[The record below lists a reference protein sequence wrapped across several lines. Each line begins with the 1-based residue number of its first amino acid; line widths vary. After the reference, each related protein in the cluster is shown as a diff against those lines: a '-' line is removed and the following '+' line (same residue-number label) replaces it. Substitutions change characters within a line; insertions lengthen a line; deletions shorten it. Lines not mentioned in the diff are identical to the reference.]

1 MFERLL
7 LALDRLA
14 EAAEGTGD
22 ESVREWSTL
31 AQLDAIDLGEELG
44 MLFDTEAAERRE
56 VVRSRVADIDQA
68 QPD

>member
-22 ESVREWSTL
+22 ESVREWSAL

>member
-14 EAAEGTGD
+14 EAAEGAGD
-22 ESVREWSTL
+22 ESVREWSAL

-56 VVRSRVADIDQA
+56 VVRSRVADIDQP